1 MAGCSGYILA
11 VGLLGCTRTCQIAQ
25 HGSMARL
32 SGTYRTAGTYR
43 GQAGTLWCTK
53 RQSGGGAWSLAAQRP
68 VTGEPSRPPGRLSAA
83 RTGAAPWSASPPD
96 PRISRSVRR
105 PRRRTLRAGGT
116 RAVRKLLDFSGPCQ
130 PSQPMG
136 WLDLMESSSLSELFP
151 RWGFWV
157 RMRGYQEPRVPNVG
171 ITGTVGNSPVILLL
185 GHRSTGHTTHT
196 GPMIR
201 LSPADQMVCA
211 ATRPFSAR
219 ERGDPGGS
227 PGPRKARPGG

>member
-1 MAGCSGYILA
+1 MGYPPRGPALHPGPRARPNPDLPQYAPPARRRRAPPRA
-11 VGLLGCTRTCQIAQ
+11 VPGGP
-25 HGSMARL
+25 
-32 SGTYRTAGTYR
+32 
-43 GQAGTLWCTK
+43 QALDI
-53 RQSGGGAWSLAAQRP
+53 AWS
-68 VTGEPSRPPGRLSAA
+68 
-83 RTGAAPWSASPPD
+83 
-96 PRISRSVRR
+96 
-105 PRRRTLRAGGT
+105 
-116 RAVRKLLDFSGPCQ
+116 CQ

-157 RMRGYQEPRVPNVG
+157 RMRGYQGPRVPNVG

-211 ATRPFSAR
+211 ATRPFSAL

-227 PGPRKARPGG
+227 PGPRKARPGGNPLRRQGCVGRLL